1 MLKFFWDIRDYMYKK
16 PKWFYLFE
24 IYEVTQGPT
33 HFTPFEICVCFV
45 YVSGKT
51 EIRYLQNLASTNQNV
66 SCSQISMNKLKGKKS
81 NIKYKTHPCFR
92 SLRYLLSLSDSVN
105 PRLIGLNFFLLN
117 QFLIMGYHDSKCIAF
132 RWSSSKK
139 INCKKQPCLLPWF
152 HWDIAFLLR
161 FAKQTTTG
169 LWCWGVLAPW
179 SSHSLTVT
187 WSIVCNGD

>member
-1 MLKFFWDIRDYMYKK
+1 MLKFFWDIRNYMYKK

>member
-1 MLKFFWDIRDYMYKK
+1 MRLPRDQ
-16 PKWFYLFE
+16 L
-24 IYEVTQGPT
+24 TLLRLR
-33 HFTPFEICVCFV
+33 
-45 YVSGKT
+45 YVSASYTSLVRPKSDIFRTLPVPTKT
-51 EIRYLQNLASTNQNV
+51 FLAARSRWT
-66 SCSQISMNKLKGKKS
+66 SWKGKKS

>member
-139 INCKKQPCLLPWF
+139 INCKKQPYLLPWF

>member
-66 SCSQISMNKLKGKKS
+66 SCSQISMNKLKEKKATS
-81 NIKYKTHPCFR
+81 NTKHTPVSGLWGIYYVFLT
-92 SLRYLLSLSDSVN
+92 LWTQGWLG
-105 PRLIGLNFFLLN
+105 LIFFLLN

-139 INCKKQPCLLPWF
+139 INCKKQPYLLPWF

>member
-1 MLKFFWDIRDYMYKK
+1 MRLPWDQLTLLR
-16 PKWFYLFE
+16 LR
-24 IYEVTQGPT
+24 
-33 HFTPFEICVCFV
+33 
-45 YVSGKT
+45 YVSASYTSLVRPKSDIFRTLPLPTKT
-51 EIRYLQNLASTNQNV
+51 FLAARSRWT
-66 SCSQISMNKLKGKKS
+66 SWKGKKATS
-81 NIKYKTHPCFR
+81 NTKHTPVSGLWGIYYVFLT
-92 SLRYLLSLSDSVN
+92 LWTQGWLG
-105 PRLIGLNFFLLN
+105 LIFFLLN

-139 INCKKQPCLLPWF
+139 INCKKQPYLLPWF

>member
-51 EIRYLQNLASTNQNV
+51 EIRYLQNLAVTNQNV
-66 SCSQISMNKLKGKKS
+66 SCSQISMNKLKGKKATS
-81 NIKYKTHPCFR
+81 NTKHTPVSGLWGIYYV
-92 SLRYLLSLSDSVN
+92 SLTLWTQGWLG
-105 PRLIGLNFFLLN
+105 LIFFLLN

-139 INCKKQPCLLPWF
+139 INCKKQPYLLPWF

-169 LWCWGVLAPW
+169 LWCWGALAPW

>member
-66 SCSQISMNKLKGKKS
+66 SCSQISMNKLKRKKS